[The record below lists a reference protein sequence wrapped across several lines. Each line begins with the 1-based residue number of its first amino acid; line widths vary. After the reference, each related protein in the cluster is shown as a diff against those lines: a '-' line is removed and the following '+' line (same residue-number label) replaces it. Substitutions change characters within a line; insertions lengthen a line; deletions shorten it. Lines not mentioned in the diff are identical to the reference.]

1 MGGVDGLTATRTKGT
16 DRERWSQGHG
26 EEGGPAGALQ
36 LQPNRQDA
44 PGPANVSFTLRP
56 AVWQSRGAPPASR
69 NSSFSRHRVP
79 RRGDRVPSHRSA
91 LDFHLNGR
99 TCSSPDATAGAP

>member
-44 PGPANVSFTLRP
+44 PGPAQMSPSPSVPPSG
-56 AVWQSRGAPPASR
+56 SRGELHLLPETPPSADTGYLTVGIEFLLIAAPLT
-69 NSSFSRHRVP
+69 F
-79 RRGDRVPSHRSA
+79 
-91 LDFHLNGR
+91 
-99 TCSSPDATAGAP
+99 T